1 MSRKQTATTQ
11 QIPATRDELEAIL
24 AERARDVAT
33 LEQVIGCLEGQI
45 TDLRAKVQPTITAVE
60 ARIDEATKTVKAWA
74 DAHRAEFPT
83 GSKSLELVHAT
94 LAYRTTP
101 PAVALLRGWN
111 EDKAVAHMAA
121 LGIPFQRFIRTKL
134 ELDRAAVLASSNA
147 DTHAFSTDGTDG
159 VALSLVGLKIQQTE
173 RFAIDPREE
182 VQAP

>member
-1 MSRKQTATTQ
+1 MSKKQNPATA
-11 QIPATRDELEAIL
+11 IPATRDEVEAIL
-24 AERARDVAT
+24 ADRARDVAT
-33 LEQVIGCLEGQI
+33 LEQLIASLEGQI
-45 TDLRAKVQPTITAVE
+45 TELRAKAQPTITAVE
-60 ARIDEATKTVKAWA
+60 ARVSEATKAVKAWA
-74 DAHRAEFPT
+74 DDHRAEFPA

-134 ELDRAAVLASSNA
+134 ELDRAAVLAAA
-147 DTHAFSTDGTDG
+147 DAGTQAFTTESTDG

-173 RFAIDPREE
+173 RFAIEPREE